1 VLSNHVPEL
10 STLVEQLGLGGL
22 VERVFSS
29 AATGYEKPHPEAF
42 RLALRA
48 FGDPVRRWMVGDNP
62 TADVAGAE
70 AIGIPAILVRTNG
83 TARRTARDVATAARL
98 IVAADASE
106 LEAPERPRNRRS

>member
-1 VLSNHVPEL
+1 
-10 STLVEQLGLGGL
+10 
-22 VERVFSS
+22 
-29 AATGYEKPHPEAF
+29 
-42 RLALRA
+42 
-48 FGDPVRRWMVGDNP
+48 MVGDNP